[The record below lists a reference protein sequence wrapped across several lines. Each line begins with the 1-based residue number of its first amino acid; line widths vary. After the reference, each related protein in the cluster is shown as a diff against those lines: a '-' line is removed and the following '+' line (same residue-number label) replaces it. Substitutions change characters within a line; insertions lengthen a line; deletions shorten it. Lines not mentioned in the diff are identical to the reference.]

1 MDITEEKTKRDLYSL
16 LFHYNFYMGI
26 WACFRNE
33 DKANYFNGSES
44 TYPIGKGSSVEDAY
58 KDYANRVEADI
69 DYTEHS
75 YTNNPI
81 E

>member
-1 MDITEEKTKRDLYSL
+1 MDITTQKTKRDLYSL

-44 TYPIGKGSSVEDAY
+44 TYPIGRGDSVEDAY

-69 DYTEHS
+69 EGVV
-75 YTNNPI
+75 NG
-81 E
+81 

>member
-26 WACFRNE
+26 WACFRNV

-44 TYPIGKGSSVEDAY
+44 TYPIGRGDSVEDAY
-58 KDYANRVEADI
+58 KDYANWVEADI
-69 DYTEHS
+69 EGVI
-75 YTNNPI
+75 NG
-81 E
+81 